1 MIALLLRH
9 ARWNVTCGYGGPCTC
24 RFQRILDVAGP
35 SLVGI
40 NVMHTN
46 FNTVEHV
53 LKFLREAPPVCVRCA
68 LREDAI
74 GLTSGAVSGV

>member
-1 MIALLLRH
+1 M
-9 ARWNVTCGYGGPCTC
+9 
-24 RFQRILDVAGP
+24 DVAGP